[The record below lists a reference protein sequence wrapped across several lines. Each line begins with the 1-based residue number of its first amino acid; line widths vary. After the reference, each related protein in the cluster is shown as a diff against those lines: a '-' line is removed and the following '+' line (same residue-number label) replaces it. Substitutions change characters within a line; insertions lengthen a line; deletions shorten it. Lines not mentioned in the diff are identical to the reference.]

1 MYCIIGTPRNIEPQ
15 YNIARTITIDA
26 WCSVNGAKGCCCS
39 WRLIPRWLHASCWGR
54 RELFDQDYSGCSIPW
69 RESMSERR
77 FVLVDFTH
85 MSGTSCLRA
94 GETYTM
100 PRAVAHA
107 AAKRG
112 LVAKQRPSDWTPCR
126 SRKGIAGSATS
137 FS

>member
-1 MYCIIGTPRNIEPQ
+1 
-15 YNIARTITIDA
+15 
-26 WCSVNGAKGCCCS
+26 
-39 WRLIPRWLHASCWGR
+39 
-54 RELFDQDYSGCSIPW
+54 
-69 RESMSERR
+69 MSERR

-112 LVAKQRPSDWTPCR
+112 LVAKQRPSDWTPPSILR
-126 SRKGIAGSATS
+126 SPEALTEADVVEAEKELRALQRHSLEVINPEAGN
-137 FS
+137 